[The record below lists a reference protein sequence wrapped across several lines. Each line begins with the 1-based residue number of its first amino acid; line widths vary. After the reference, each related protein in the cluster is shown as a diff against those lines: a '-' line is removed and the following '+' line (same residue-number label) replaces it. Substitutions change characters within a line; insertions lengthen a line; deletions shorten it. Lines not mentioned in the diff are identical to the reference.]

1 MTKTE
6 RIYLNSTVQRNEDL
20 QLWVE
25 DFAAETGMTKR
36 DALRV
41 SLLVEETAGMVR
53 GMMQDYES
61 EMWLEGD
68 RNSCT
73 LYLDVV
79 SRSSEEEKQDQ
90 QTAPAGF
97 MGKIC
102 ELLQCAYR
110 FDSDADV
117 PDAWLDAVPGYM
129 SFGAAKKEEKPVM
142 MGQWSLG
149 NYRHALKEKVR
160 EDATAET
167 SLDELEKSIVA
178 NLADEVIIGIKD
190 SRVKLVI
197 SKQF

>member
-1 MTKTE
+1 MTRTE

-20 QLWVE
+20 RLWVE
-25 DFAAETGMTKR
+25 DFAAEAGMTKQ

-53 GMMQDYES
+53 GLMQNYES

-79 SRSSEEEKQDQ
+79 SRRSEGEKQDQ
-90 QTAPAGF
+90 KTAHAGF

-129 SFGAAKKEEKPVM
+129 SFGAAGRGEEPVL
-142 MGQWSLG
+142 MGQWSLE
-149 NYRHALKEKVR
+149 NYRNALKEKVR
-160 EDATAET
+160 EDAAAE
-167 SLDELEKSIVA
+167 SALDELEKSVVA
-178 NLADEVIIGIKD
+178 NLADDVMIGIRD
-190 SRVKLVI
+190 NRVKLVI
-197 SKQF
+197 SKRF